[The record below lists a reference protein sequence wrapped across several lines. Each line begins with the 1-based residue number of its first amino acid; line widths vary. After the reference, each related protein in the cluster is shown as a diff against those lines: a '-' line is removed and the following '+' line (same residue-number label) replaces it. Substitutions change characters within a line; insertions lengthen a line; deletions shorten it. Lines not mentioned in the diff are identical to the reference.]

1 MWEIILSSLFLTGL
15 AWLAGQF
22 FGVPF
27 RRFFRLRTKARET
40 MDLTANVSNRDI
52 EPAKYD
58 DAAKA
63 LRSVGVQIGAL
74 HETSPSLATW
84 ALKRLGYDLPG
95 AGGALIGI
103 SNFLGDKTGQKAQ
116 CRYDA
121 EVALK
126 LTPSNASRPVPRD

>member
-1 MWEIILSSLFLTGL
+1 MWEIILSSLFLAGL
-15 AWLAGQF
+15 AWFAGQF

-27 RRFFRLRTKARET
+27 RQFFRLRTKARET

-84 ALKRLGYDLPG
+84 SFKRLGYDLPG
-95 AGGALIGI
+95 AKGALIGL
-103 SNFLGDKTGQKAQ
+103 SNSLGDKTGGRAQ

-126 LTPSNASRPVPRD
+126 LSLSYASRPASR

>member
-1 MWEIILSSLFLTGL
+1 
-15 AWLAGQF
+15 
-22 FGVPF
+22 
-27 RRFFRLRTKARET
+27 
-40 MDLTANVSNRDI
+40 MDLTANISNRDI

-58 DAAKA
+58 DAAQA

-95 AGGALIGI
+95 AKAALIGF
-103 SNFLGDKTGQKAQ
+103 SNLLGDKTAQKAQ
-116 CRYDA
+116 CRYDV

-126 LTPSNASRPVPRD
+126 LTQSYPSRPVPRD

>member
-1 MWEIILSSLFLTGL
+1 MWEIILTLFLAALT
-15 AWLAGQF
+15 WLAGKF
-22 FGVPF
+22 FGAPF
-27 RRFFRLRTKARET
+27 LQFFRLRTKARET

-58 DAAKA
+58 AAVKA
-63 LRSVGVQIGAL
+63 LRGVGVQIGAL
-74 HETSPSLATW
+74 HETSPPLVAW
-84 ALKRLGYDLPG
+84 ALKRLGHDLPG
-95 AGGALIGI
+95 AKAALIGL

-126 LTPSNASRPVPRD
+126 LTPSYPSRPVPRD

>member
-1 MWEIILSSLFLTGL
+1 
-15 AWLAGQF
+15 
-22 FGVPF
+22 
-27 RRFFRLRTKARET
+27 

-63 LRSVGVQIGAL
+63 LRSVGVEIGAL
-74 HETSPSLATW
+74 HETSLSLVTW
-84 ALKRLGYDLPG
+84 VLKRRGYDLPG
-95 AGGALIGI
+95 AKGALIGF
-103 SNFLGDKTGQKAQ
+103 SNSLGDKTGQKAQ

-126 LTPSNASRPVPRD
+126 LTLSYPDRPVPRD